1 MKDIKLKSLPEMV
14 RAFEQSAGRYTVLF
28 FVLLLA
34 IVYGFVLYRIA
45 TLSNAQPND
54 SDVAAQVKASA
65 VPHIDPN
72 VVKDIQALQDNSV
85 NVQTLFNQARDKPF
99 QE

>member
-1 MKDIKLKSLPEMV
+1 MKNMKLKSLPEMI
-14 RAFEQSAGRYTVLF
+14 RAFERGAGRYTVVF

-34 IVYGFVLYRIA
+34 VVYGFVLYRVA
-45 TLSNAQPND
+45 TLSSAQPSD

-72 VVKDIQALQDNSV
+72 VVKDIQDLQDNSV
-85 NVQTLFNQARDKPF
+85 NVQTLFNQARDNPF